1 MVTLLEENYQTGFQN
16 CPNIMSL
23 INFTYNSDTNNFK
36 YKKTEVNELI
46 TEINTL
52 SNQIQSVKLP
62 EKGELG
68 GESDLGGGGRKRSHK
83 KIPYGLIS
91 SKKKQKKNSLKN
103 NYQNSIIKTKKI

>member
-23 INFTYNSDTNNFK
+23 INFTYNYDSKQFTYD
-36 YKKTEVNELI
+36 KTEVSELI
-46 TEINTL
+46 NGIKALKTEVT
-52 SNQIQSVKLP
+52 
-62 EKGELG
+62 G
-68 GESDLGGGGRKRSHK
+68 GGKPKSMGGGRKRSHK